1 MCVRDIKDIGHK
13 GLNVPLCSPENI
25 TEMKKAIYIILAA
38 AALASCSKNEVID
51 TVGREVISFGDVFVD
66 HSTRAVT
73 DPTHTTAS
81 LGEFFVYGNVT
92 GNVEDENGNKGK
104 VNIYKG
110 DRVYKDDN
118 GIWNCNAIQYWVPEC
133 GYDFV
138 AVSDVEATDPT
149 DGVSRD
155 IVVKTS
161 YGLPASIEY
170 NAACQKDL
178 LYATRQVETDESA
191 DPQTGLDENGHI
203 NPVAF
208 TFDHLLSK
216 VQFTFTNDFRQD
228 SGVQLTVTDIRI
240 NNAPK
245 TGTYT
250 IGGTPE
256 WAVNSS
262 FTADDYLSF
271 GSTEAIPAGGNK
283 GTSSTQCV
291 LIPCKQAFNI
301 TFTVEHNKGGS
312 DTEKTITTEEITLEK
327 GHFYNFTAVLNSG
340 NVEGVVPITINVVTS
355 DTWGVQEEQVGPVYP
370 ESN

>member
-1 MCVRDIKDIGHK
+1 
-13 GLNVPLCSPENI
+13 
-25 TEMKKAIYIILAA
+25 MKKAIYIILAA

-81 LGEFFVYGNVT
+81 LDEFFVYGNVT

-118 GIWNCNAIQYWVPEC
+118 GIWNCDAIQYWVPEC

-138 AVSDVEATDPT
+138 AVSDVDATDPASG
-149 DGVSRD
+149 DYN
-155 IVVKTS
+155 VVVRTS
-161 YGLPASIEY
+161 DGLPASIEY
-170 NAACQKDL
+170 NAECQKDL
-178 LYATRQVETDESA
+178 LYATETVTTDASA
-191 DPQTGLDENGHI
+191 VPSTGLDDGHI

-228 SGVQLTVTDIRI
+228 SGVRLTVTDIRI

-256 WAVNSS
+256 WTVNSS
-262 FTADDYLSF
+262 FTGTADDYLPF
-271 GSTEAIPAGGNK
+271 GSTEAIDAGGKK

-301 TFTVEHNKGGS
+301 TFTVEHNKGGEP
-312 DTEKTITTEEITLEK
+312 TQKTINTEVITLEK